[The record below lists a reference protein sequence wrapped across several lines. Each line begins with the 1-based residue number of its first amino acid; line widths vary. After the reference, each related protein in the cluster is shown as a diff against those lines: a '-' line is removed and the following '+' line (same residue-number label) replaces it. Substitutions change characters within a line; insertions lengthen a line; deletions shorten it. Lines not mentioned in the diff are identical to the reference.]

1 MTSHER
7 SWGSEELRAV
17 ALEIL
22 GAHADERAVDALRR
36 GRLVLTHGAARWV
49 GSTGPVQGHRVTLG
63 LDAQSLGQLRA
74 APATVDSLCAALAAA
89 IARRPGETLLE
100 LSLCWASGAST
111 VSVGYRDAPRPPVS
125 MREALVAYLD
135 ATGERSA
142 ARAIATARRIT
153 PEYASPS
160 AAPASITLELDASDR
175 DVLDEHG
182 RARVAV
188 TAAVR
193 DLLGDPRTR
202 LEVT

>member
-1 MTSHER
+1 M
-7 SWGSEELRAV
+7 
-17 ALEIL
+17 L
-22 GAHADERAVDALRR
+22 GAHADERAAYALRG
-36 GRLVLTHGAARWV
+36 GRLVVRHGAARWV

-100 LSLCWASGAST
+100 LSLCWAPGASA
-111 VSVGYRDAPRPPVS
+111 VSVGYRDAPRPPIS
-125 MREALVAYLD
+125 MREALVVYLD
-135 ATGERSA
+135 AMGERSA
-142 ARAIATARRIT
+142 ARAIAAARIT

-160 AAPASITLELDASDR
+160 AAPARITLELDAADR
-175 DVLDEHG
+175 DVLEAHG
-182 RARVAV
+182 HALVAV